1 MSNMSPTTA
10 ALILKL
16 IDLLALGVAMAPQI
30 RAKYIETKAKI
41 DQMVAE
47 GRDPTP
53 DEHAEVDAAIASL
66 TEAFMR
72 PIA

>member
-1 MSNMSPTTA
+1 MNPTTA

-16 IDLLALGVAMAPQI
+16 IDILALGVAMAPQI
-30 RAKYIETKAKI
+30 RADYEATKAKI
-41 DQMVAE
+41 AKWVEE

-53 DEHAEVDAAIASL
+53 EEHAEINKQIDDLTAAFL
-66 TEAFMR
+66 R